1 MRRAARSRS
10 SLPARTRWS
19 SDRKGR
25 RVLVQRSGS
34 EEARARNEDEAAGYG
49 PPRRPKRGYHGKRDL
64 SRGMSKSMRVVGGRL
79 KGRNIAAPSSR
90 DIRPTADRLRE
101 SVFNILVHAYDDPID
116 GARVLDL
123 FAGTGA
129 LGIEAV
135 SRGAAFALFVDNG
148 AEARALLR
156 NNVEALGARRRHQG
170 LSPRRHRSRPGASDR
185 AVLAG
190 VPRSALWQGAGGEGA
205 GLAARRRLAD
215 AGRAAGG
222 GGGEGGGVRRAGWF
236 RGAGAARL

>member
-1 MRRAARSRS
+1 
-10 SLPARTRWS
+10 
-19 SDRKGR
+19 
-25 RVLVQRSGS
+25 
-34 EEARARNEDEAAGYG
+34 
-49 PPRRPKRGYHGKRDL
+49 
-64 SRGMSKSMRVVGGRL
+64 MRVVGGRL
-79 KGRNIAAPSSR
+79 KGRNLASPSSR

-101 SVFNILVHAYDDPID
+101 SLFNILIHAYDDPIA

-156 NNVEALGARRRHQG
+156 NNVEALGLGGVTKVYRRDATDLGPAHPVEPFSLVFLDPPYRHEARR
-170 LSPRRHRSRPGASDR
+170 
-185 AVLAG
+185 
-190 VPRSALWQGAGGEGA
+190 EGA

-222 GGGEGGGVRRAGWF
+222 GGGEGGGICGAGGF